1 MRVDFLHC
9 VAVGF
14 DHMTCLSQRDMRR
27 GEVGRAQMCLHGLEW
42 LLVLHHCPEKT
53 VLSVDA
59 GSRILSEAEYCSEA
73 DLNPE
78 PSLAK
83 PSRTTADAQ
92 DQMLGAACQ

>member
-1 MRVDFLHC
+1 MRVDFLHS

-59 GSRILSEAEYCSEA
+59 VPEYCQKQ
-73 DLNPE
+73 NIVQ
-78 PSLAK
+78 K
-83 PSRTTADAQ
+83 QT
-92 DQMLGAACQ
+92 